1 MGTNAVLGAV
11 GPDRVRD
18 RHDFVS
24 IPNSNVIYAVAGLAI
39 FGGFTIFDFNRLRR
53 AGDDDAIVV
62 AASIFLDI
70 FNVFLLFLNLFGG
83 DRE

>member
-1 MGTNAVLGAV
+1 MAGGRS
-11 GPDRVRD
+11 DRGVR
-18 RHDFVS
+18 RRARRIRLRVS
-24 IPNSNVIYAVAGLAI
+24 IPNGNIIYAVAGLAV

-53 AGDDDAIVV
+53 AGDDGAVAI

-83 DRE
+83 NRE